1 MIANEPPVGS
11 SIKPMHDYANASD
24 GDLLRRTASG
34 DEKAF
39 TALYRRH
46 QSAVYRFALQMSGST
61 EIAEEVT
68 QEVFM
73 VLIRGGTNYDPARGA
88 LAAFLYGV
96 ARNHVLRF
104 VGRERW
110 YCGGVEDAE
119 NEPAAVD
126 DPGDRLDRDQQLEAL
141 RKAVLALPPHY
152 REAVVLCELHEL
164 DYADAAAVLG
174 CPVGTIRSRLSR
186 ARALLSWKLR
196 AGERCPA

>member
-1 MIANEPPVGS
+1 MIADEPPVGS
-11 SIKPMHDYANASD
+11 SIRTMPDYANASD
-24 GDLLRRTASG
+24 GDLLRRTAAG
-34 DEKAF
+34 DERAF
-39 TALYRRH
+39 TTLYRRH

-110 YCGGVEDAE
+110 YCAAVDDAE

-126 DPGDRLDRDQQLEAL
+126 DPGERLDRDQQLEAL